1 MGAADYF
8 VLPMNVVDFDGHQN
22 RVNKVLQH
30 FGKARTNRHTHTYFY
45 FPLKINVIFRSASCF
60 CARAAASAR
69 PGRASLQRW
78 TGRSWT

>member
-30 FGKARTNRHTHTYFY
+30 FGKARTNRHTHAYIS
-45 FPLKINVIFRSASCF
+45 PKK
-60 CARAAASAR
+60 
-69 PGRASLQRW
+69 
-78 TGRSWT
+78 